1 MILERVVYLDF
12 VAIPIF
18 IFILLASFV
27 RKMTDGPT
35 NRVFLLLVFSSLLS
49 TVCDVISG
57 VVAAHPSLSNAEIF
71 TVFMAEELYDI
82 IHPLTLVFT
91 LLLLFAETRIWYWI
105 TQNKRLILTF
115 IPYFFILLVCIIN
128 LFTHFVFSV
137 DPDAGYTRGD
147 GIYIIYCISA
157 VYFLWGVIYIIRRRE
172 MFSVKRVFA
181 FCSVYFVNLAA
192 IIFQLIFP
200 KYLVEMIMMAL
211 AELFV
216 SLLVLRPE
224 DYVDSTTGFPIY
236 NAYVNEIRK
245 IGMSTMSKKIIV
257 MRLINAKQLRKYFGE
272 EKYKSFLKRILTNIR
287 GYLDK
292 QHIFFDIYF
301 EPPGSIYMLLDTY
314 DFDFEAVVHDVYADF
329 MTEVIGAES
338 HGANIIPRFCE
349 IRYPYDTMD
358 PDTVLNIG
366 HQFHHVIPFDQFYTR
381 ANTFIDNYNFRIN
394 NNIDKILTRAI
405 LENRFEMYYQP
416 IYSVRDKKFLSA
428 EALIRLNDEE
438 FGFISPGLFIPAA
451 EKMGLM
457 IPIGDF
463 VLESVFSFISSEDFY
478 DLGMEYIELNLSVA
492 QCIQSNLSDKIF
504 KLGSKYYI
512 NPERVN
518 LEITETT
525 YENIGGVVDQNIRTL
540 SENGF
545 SFSLDDYG
553 TGYSNMHRIS
563 RIPLKIIKIDKTMVD
578 DMGNDSGMS
587 VMRNTVAMMK
597 DIDKEIVCEGIENA
611 DQLKCLSELGVDYIQ
626 GYYFSRPLP
635 KKEFISFIKEKNG
648 VSR

>member
-1 MILERVVYLDF
+1 MERVVYLDF

-27 RKMTDGPT
+27 RKMTDGPS
-35 NRVFLLLVFSSLLS
+35 NRIFILLVLNSLIT
-49 TVCDVISG
+49 TVCDVVSG
-57 VVAAHPSLSNAEIF
+57 VVASHSPLSNFEVF
-71 TVFMAEELYDI
+71 TVFVAEEMYDI
-82 IHPLTLVFT
+82 FHPLTLVFT

-105 TQNKRLILTF
+105 TQKKRLVLTF
-115 IPYFFILLVCIIN
+115 IPYFGILLVCIIN
-128 LFTHFVFSV
+128 LFTNFVFSV
-137 DPDAGYTRGD
+137 DPDYGYIRGD
-147 GIYIIYCISA
+147 GIFIIYTISA
-157 VYFLWGVIYIIRRRE
+157 VYFLWGIIYIIRRRE
-172 MFSVKRVFA
+172 MFSKKRVFA
-181 FCSVYFVNLAA
+181 FCSVYFVNIAA

-200 KYLVEMIMMAL
+200 KYLIEMIMMAL

-224 DYVDSTTGFPIY
+224 DYVDSATGFPIY

-272 EKYKSFLKRILTNIR
+272 EKYRSFLKNILTSIR
-287 GYLDK
+287 GYLEN
-292 QHIFFDIYF
+292 QRIFFDIYF
-301 EPPGSIYMLLDTY
+301 EAPGSIYMLLDTY
-314 DFDFEAVVHDVYADF
+314 DFDFEAVVHDIYADF
-329 MTEVIGAES
+329 MAGIVGVES
-338 HGANIIPRFCE
+338 RGANIIPRFCE

-381 ANTFIDNYNFRIN
+381 ANTFLDTYNFRIN

-405 LENRFEMYYQP
+405 INNKFEMYYQP
-416 IYSVRDKKFLSA
+416 IYSVKDKKFLSA

-451 EKMGLM
+451 ERMGLM
-457 IPIGDF
+457 NPIGDF

-478 DLGMEYIELNLSVA
+478 CLGMDYIELNLSVA

-504 KLGSKYYI
+504 ALGKKYYV
-512 NPERVN
+512 NPDRVN

-525 YENIGGVVDQNIRTL
+525 YENIGGVVDQNIKTL
-540 SENGF
+540 SEYGF

-563 RIPLKIIKIDKTMVD
+563 RIPLNIIKIDKTMVD
-578 DMGNDSGMS
+578 DMTNDSGMS
-587 VMRNTVAMMK
+587 VMRNTIAMIK
-597 DIDKEIVCEGIENA
+597 DIDKEIVC
-611 DQLKCLSELGVDYIQ
+611 
-626 GYYFSRPLP
+626 
-635 KKEFISFIKEKNG
+635 
-648 VSR
+648 